1 MRPWPILLNHTADSN
16 VSDFYTNSVT
26 SNYQIFNIFHDDT
39 NQLIFCL
46 GEEPKNFTKRNMR
59 KIREIQNESKRRQDE
74 RSKPVKPVQL
84 PDKYSHVPAKVTA
97 HIHVC

>member
-1 MRPWPILLNHTADSN
+1 
-16 VSDFYTNSVT
+16 
-26 SNYQIFNIFHDDT
+26 
-39 NQLIFCL
+39 
-46 GEEPKNFTKRNMR
+46 MR